1 MRMASSNAG
10 AADTERPPVERPL
23 GIDVRLE
30 AAMSVVRVVG
40 EIDALGAPQL
50 AEALRGELAPST
62 GDTTVV
68 VDLQVVELFSGAG
81 VTVLVD
87 AARRA
92 RAQGAELRVLASP
105 AVARVLEPGILGD
118 VTVVPPPAP
127 AEPMAPERR
136 SGYEHLAPLFAE
148 RAALPPEHPRSHEL
162 REELVTGYL
171 PVAQHIARK
180 HAHRGENPDDLEQ
193 VATVGLILAVDR
205 FDVSR
210 GIDFL
215 SFAVPTI
222 SGEVLR
228 YFRDRSTAIRVPRR
242 LRELQSAIY
251 DAAADLAQ
259 RHGRAARPSE
269 IARYLDVS
277 LDSVL
282 EGLQAQHAGH
292 TFSLDEPAREDG
304 GTGDRVRFGTAL
316 ARTEPEFDLVEYRES
331 LGPLLAELTPR
342 DRQILL
348 LRFFGGLTQTEIA
361 EQVGISQMH
370 VSRLLARALARLR
383 RRLLAD

>member
-1 MRMASSNAG
+1 MRVASSYVG
-10 AADTERPPVERPL
+10 TVDSQRPPVERPL
-23 GIDVRLE
+23 GIDVRRE

-50 AEALRGELAPST
+50 AEALHAELEPSAAET
-62 GDTTVV
+62 IVV
-68 VDLQVVELFSGAG
+68 VDLRAVELFSGAG
-81 VTVLVD
+81 LTVLVD
-87 AARRA
+87 AAVRA
-92 RAQGAELRVLASP
+92 GARGCELRVLAGP

-118 VTVVPPPAP
+118 AVVVPPPP
-127 AEPMAPERR
+127 AGESTAPERR
-136 SGYEHLAPLFAE
+136 SGYEHLAPLFVE
-148 RAALPPEHPRSHEL
+148 RAALPADHPRSHQL
-162 REELVTGYL
+162 REELVTGFL

-180 HAHRGENPDDLEQ
+180 HAHRGENPEDLEQ

-269 IARYLDVS
+269 IARYIGVS
-277 LDSVL
+277 LGSVL

-292 TFSLDEPAREDG
+292 TFSLDEPAREEG
-304 GTGDRVRFGTAL
+304 GTGDRIRFGTAL
-316 ARTEPEFDLVEYRES
+316 GRTEPEFDLVEYRES
-331 LGPLLAELTPR
+331 LGPLLAELTAR
-342 DRQILL
+342 DRRILL
-348 LRFFGGLTQTEIA
+348 LRFFGGMTQTEIA

-370 VSRLLARALARLR
+370 VSRLLTRTLARLR
-383 RRLLAD
+383 RRLMAD

>member
-1 MRMASSNAG
+1 MRLAASNA
-10 AADTERPPVERPL
+10 ATADTAQPQVERPL
-23 GIDVRLE
+23 GIDVQPE
-30 AAMSVVRVVG
+30 AAMTVVRVVG

-50 AEALRGELAPST
+50 AEALRAQLEPSPR
-62 GDTTVV
+62 DVTVV
-68 VDLQVVELFSGAG
+68 VDLQAVELFSGAG

-87 AARRA
+87 AAIRA
-92 RAQGAELRVLASP
+92 RARGTELRVLASP
-105 AVARVLEPGILGD
+105 AVARVLDPGILGD
-118 VTVVPPPAP
+118 VVVVPAP
-127 AEPMAPERR
+127 ASAETTSTERR
-136 SGYEHLAPLFAE
+136 SGYEHLAPLFVE
-148 RAALPPEHPRSHEL
+148 RAALPPDDPRSHQL
-162 REELVTGYL
+162 RDELVTGFL

-180 HAHRGENPDDLEQ
+180 HSHRGENPEDLEQ

-205 FDVSR
+205 FDVTR

-277 LDSVL
+277 LESVL

-304 GTGDRVRFGTAL
+304 GTSDRVRFGAVL

-331 LGPLLAELTPR
+331 LGPLLTELTAR
-342 DRQILL
+342 DRRILL

-361 EQVGISQMH
+361 DQVGISQMH
-370 VSRLLARALARLR
+370 VSRLLTRTLARLR
-383 RRLLAD
+383 RRLMAD